1 MDELEFRRRVIAQ
14 PNSTEK
20 ELIAFAEQHPEQ
32 QKFVDDMQTFDEQLN
47 AALDVDVPQGL
58 AERVIANT
66 ANNSSEQQAEESK
79 NNSNEHIK
87 QSTKDNVVN
96 AKKRFKKGRI
106 QLAMAASLI
115 VTVGAFFLSSQQH
128 NTSHTVSEHALAHVY
143 HEIFSL
149 EKKEPI
155 SLQSVNEK
163 FALLGGH
170 LDELPGKVTYL
181 MFCDFKGERGLHLVF
196 ESEFGPMTVF
206 IVPSEHQS
214 FGIGNDDF
222 SDERFAGNINRGT
235 QADTILIASLG
246 APIDNYN
253 NRITDAIR
261 WLH

>member
-20 ELIAFAEQHPEQ
+20 ELMAFAEQHPEQ
-32 QKFVDDMQTFDEQLN
+32 QQLIDDMQTLDEQLN
-47 AALDVDVPQGL
+47 AALAIDVPQDL
-58 AERVIANT
+58 AKRIIANT
-66 ANNSSEQQAEESK
+66 AKHDAEQQASDSSSNDNEQGA
-79 NNSNEHIK
+79 NSN
-87 QSTKDNVVN
+87 VVD

-115 VTVGAFFLSSQQH
+115 VAVGIFFLSSQQH
-128 NTSHTVSEHALAHVY
+128 NQYTVSEHALAHVY
-143 HEIFSL
+143 HEIYSL
-149 EKKEPI
+149 DKKEPI
-155 SLQSVNEK
+155 SLQTVNEK

-170 LDELPGKVTYL
+170 LDELPGKITYA
-181 MFCDFKGERGLHLVF
+181 MFCDFKGEKGLHLVF

-261 WLH
+261 WLQ

>member
-20 ELIAFAEQHPEQ
+20 ELMAFAEQHPEQ
-32 QKFVDDMQTFDEQLN
+32 QQFVDDMQSFDQQLN
-47 AALDVDVPQGL
+47 EALAIDVPQGL
-58 AERVIANT
+58 AERIIANT
-66 ANNSSEQQAEESK
+66 AKHSTEQQAEDPEI
-79 NNSNEHIK
+79 NDNEQQ
-87 QSTKDNVVN
+87 QSTSDNVVD

-115 VTVGAFFLSSQQH
+115 VAVGIFFLSSQQH
-128 NTSHTVSEHALAHVY
+128 NQYTVSEHALAHVY
-143 HEIFSL
+143 HEIYSL
-149 EKKEPI
+149 DKKEPI
-155 SLQSVNEK
+155 SLQTVNEK

-170 LDELPGKVTYL
+170 LDELPGKVTYA
-181 MFCDFKGERGLHLVF
+181 MFCDFKGEKGLHLVF

-222 SDERFAGNINRGT
+222 SDERFAGNINRGK

-261 WLH
+261 WLQ

>member
-20 ELIAFAEQHPEQ
+20 ELMAFAEQHPEQ
-32 QKFVDDMQTFDEQLN
+32 QQFVDDMQSFDQQLN
-47 AALDVDVPQGL
+47 EALTIDVPQGL
-58 AERVIANT
+58 AERIIANT
-66 ANNSSEQQAEESK
+66 AKHSTEQQAEDPE
-79 NNSNEHIK
+79 NNDNEQQ
-87 QSTKDNVVN
+87 QSTSDNVVD

-115 VTVGAFFLSSQQH
+115 VAVGAFFLSSQQH
-128 NTSHTVSEHALAHVY
+128 TSYTVSEHALAHVY

-149 EKKEPI
+149 DKKEPI

-214 FGIGNDDF
+214 FGTGNDDF
-222 SDERFAGNINRGT
+222 SDERFAGHINRGA

-246 APIDNYN
+246 APIDSYN

-261 WLH
+261 WLQ